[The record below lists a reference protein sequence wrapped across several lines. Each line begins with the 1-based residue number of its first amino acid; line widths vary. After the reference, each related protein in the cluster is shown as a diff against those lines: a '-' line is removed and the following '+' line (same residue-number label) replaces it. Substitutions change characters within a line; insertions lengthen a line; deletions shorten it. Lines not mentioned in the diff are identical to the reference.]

1 MRKDVIVQKRK
12 RRCDWSFSKTNRVA
26 FTPPSA
32 SVRWRQTWRRRVFR
46 WVSFSFFLSFFG
58 GGVLMR
64 RGVSAVTRD
73 KRAVRGA
80 ETDTWLI
87 GCVRRGIRLSFMV
100 FVSFKQTRTYY
111 ICVSLCCIML
121 WTEWRMVVDS
131 LRGRRRMLPCFF
143 WFLLLFA
150 TGGLVLFIHL
160 QDLSEMVQHQGPGV
174 KLGGALLQSRET
186 LCTQDIREAKS
197 DNYQDH
203 RAAESI
209 LSSPIPPMQ
218 FPEFERTKQSAT
230 SGSTEQDIM
239 SLRVT
244 KRHRKLLKTSYFP
257 AETWKKLSN
266 IVEARRQLMKE
277 MCAKYKSSISKTI
290 TRHHVAHIYVEDKY
304 RLLYCQVPKAGCS
317 NWKRT
322 LMVLAGQ
329 ASNAQN
335 IKHDTVHYGNHLKRL
350 DSFDRHGI
358 MWRLETYTKLIFARE
373 PLERLVSAYRDKFE
387 NPNNYYHSLFGK
399 PIISKYRANASSAA
413 LSTGNGVT
421 FQEFVQYLLDV
432 HRPVGMD
439 IHWEPANQLCNP
451 CLLDYDF
458 IGKFENM
465 EEESNFFL
473 RRAGAP
479 RNLTLPSFKDRNPSA
494 ERTSMQITQK
504 YFSQISAWE
513 RQRIYDFYY
522 MDYLMFNY
530 SKPFKDL
537 Y

>member
-1 MRKDVIVQKRK
+1 SLYRK
-12 RRCDWSFSKTNRVA
+12 
-26 FTPPSA
+26 
-32 SVRWRQTWRRRVFR
+32 
-46 WVSFSFFLSFFG
+46 G
-58 GGVLMR
+58 
-64 RGVSAVTRD
+64 
-73 KRAVRGA
+73 
-80 ETDTWLI
+80 TDI
-87 GCVRRGIRLSFMV
+87 
-100 FVSFKQTRTYY
+100 
-111 ICVSLCCIML
+111 
-121 WTEWRMVVDS
+121 
-131 LRGRRRMLPCFF
+131 RMLPCSF

-150 TGGLVLFIHL
+150 AGGLVLFIHL
-160 QDLSEMVQHQGPGV
+160 QDLSEMVQQQGPGDDRPLRQRCLCV
-174 KLGGALLQSRET
+174 PHQWPCSPAQSCQPDYISAGSGGPKERRCPAGDRPLNTSAVLLPH
-186 LCTQDIREAKS
+186 IF
-197 DNYQDH
+197 
-203 RAAESI
+203 
-209 LSSPIPPMQ
+209 SSS
-218 FPEFERTKQSAT
+218 SA
-230 SGSTEQDIM
+230 SGSLSADRWKTL
-239 SLRVT
+239 SRV
-244 KRHRKLLKTSYFP
+244 L
-257 AETWKKLSN
+257 
-266 IVEARRQLMKE
+266 EARQQLMKE
-277 MCAKYKSSISKTI
+277 ICAKYKSSISRTI

-304 RLLYCQVPKAGCS
+304 KLLYCQVPKAGCS

-329 ASNAQN
+329 ASNAQS

-350 DSFDRHGI
+350 DSFDRQGI
-358 MWRLETYTKLIFARE
+358 MRRLETYTKVVFVRE

-399 PIISKYRANASSAA
+399 PIISKYRVNASKAA

-465 EEESNFFL
+465 EEESNFLL
-473 RRAGAP
+473 RRTGAP
-479 RNLTLPSFKDRNPSA
+479 RNLTLPNFKDRNPSA

-504 YFSQISAWE
+504 YFAQVSMWE
-513 RQRIYDFYY
+513 RQRMYDFYY